1 MLSYELQ
8 VDNGMGGEF
17 TSLLGFESA
26 SLETSYTFEENVAS
40 GSIFRFR
47 YRSLNVNGWSEFS
60 PISNIKAA
68 TSPSRPPRPQFV
80 TADSSSLLI
89 QLFESTSDG
98 GEIITSYELFVNG
111 GDSSV

>member
-17 TSLLGFESA
+17 TSLPGFESA

-47 YRSLNVNGWSEFS
+47 YRCMNVNGWS
-60 PISNIKAA
+60 
-68 TSPSRPPRPQFV
+68 
-80 TADSSSLLI
+80 
-89 QLFESTSDG
+89 
-98 GEIITSYELFVNG
+98 
-111 GDSSV
+111 